1 MKLCKNEG
9 VYLFVNSHPLVIHSY
24 LLKKKDAI
32 EFQGAV
38 MPRRLD
44 QKRFPV
50 ASVSQCYM

>member
-24 LLKKKDAI
+24 LLKKKDTI